1 MDKYTDIVVP
11 CLEPIQLDDS
21 LLPMRSNTSS
31 NIPLLNEDKEKL
43 CSIIDNRVDINKNSE
58 ADASAVESDH
68 EEKC

>member
-1 MDKYTDIVVP
+1 MNKYTDIVVT

-43 CSIIDNRVDINKNSE
+43 CPIIDNRVDITKRRKRE
-58 ADASAVESDH
+58 TLLH
-68 EEKC
+68 H

>member
-1 MDKYTDIVVP
+1 MNKYTDIVVT

-43 CSIIDNRVDINKNSE
+43 CPIIDNRVDITK
-58 ADASAVESDH
+58 
-68 EEKC
+68 

>member
-43 CSIIDNRVDINKNSE
+43 CPIIDNRVDITK
-58 ADASAVESDH
+58 
-68 EEKC
+68 